1 MKEYDLKVKRWWK
14 QYMDGKLGV
23 HGNIS
28 KRQGH
33 DIVMG
38 VGSWVETT
46 LRKNIK
52 RICRDMFITESHGK
66 YEFGIV
72 KNGRLVVRKPLTK
85 EEKENMEG
93 HYGLERLPSKIFRH
107 GATYRTQQSNNLV
120 KWLRE

>member
-28 KRQGH
+28 KRH
-33 DIVMG
+33 DIVMC

-52 RICRDMFITESHGK
+52 RICRDMFIAESHGK